1 MKTLIETKTGR
12 VVNAGDVITLDG
24 TAHIL
29 TDFDVPGLVGRGI
42 LTFMCDKPSNEK
54 DNTKMAG
61 EMYKDNLPTKEI
73 DNDANLCSVH
83 HDVNP
88 TVIIKQIVGFSHPK
102 LESIML
108 NWGYEKKLG
117 TKERIFN
124 TLTILWY
131 AHPQSLLAI
140 ALKELSKEV
149 NEYFTLSPGQVG
161 YAISLLDFSIVPV
174 IHDEQVDLD
183 NAPVAIFDSKEAAL
197 YAKEVCQE
205 IIDELKNGEQED

>member
-42 LTFMCDKPSNEK
+42 LTFACVDTPSKK
-54 DNTKMAG
+54 DNTQSAPEVNETDIPAVG
-61 EMYKDNLPTKEI
+61 TNNDI
-73 DNDANLCSVH
+73 DDETIDA
-83 HDVNP
+83 
-88 TVIIKQIVGFSHPK
+88 IIGFTHPK
-102 LESIML
+102 LESVML
-108 NWGYEKKLG
+108 NWGYEKNLG

-124 TLTILWY
+124 TITILWY

-140 ALKELSKEV
+140 ALKELSKET

-161 YAISLLDFSIVPV
+161 YALSLLDFSIVPV
-174 IHDEQVDLD
+174 IHDESVDLD
-183 NAPVAIFDSKEAAL
+183 SALVAIFDSKEAAL

-205 IIDELKNGEQED
+205 IIDEL

>member
-29 TDFDVPGLVGRGI
+29 TDFDVPGLVSRGI
-42 LTFMCDKPSNEK
+42 LTFACVDTPSK
-54 DNTKMAG
+54 KVNTQTTPEVSKTDIPAIG
-61 EMYKDNLPTKEI
+61 T
-73 DNDANLCSVH
+73 DNDIDDGTIDAIL
-83 HDVNP
+83 
-88 TVIIKQIVGFSHPK
+88 GFNHPK

-108 NWGYEKKLG
+108 NWGFKKKLG

-124 TLTILWY
+124 TLTIMWY

-140 ALKELSKEV
+140 ALKELSKEA

-161 YAISLLDFSIVPV
+161 YALSLLDFSIVPV
-174 IHDEQVDLD
+174 VHDELVDLD
-183 NAPVAIFDSKEAAL
+183 SALVAIFDSKEAAL

>member
-42 LTFMCDKPSNEK
+42 LTFACVDTSSKK
-54 DNTKMAG
+54 DNTQPTPEVNETDIPAVG
-61 EMYKDNLPTKEI
+61 ADNSMEDETI
-73 DNDANLCSVH
+73 NA
-83 HDVNP
+83 
-88 TVIIKQIVGFSHPK
+88 IVGFNHPK
-102 LESIML
+102 LESVML

-124 TLTILWY
+124 TITILWY

-161 YAISLLDFSIVPV
+161 YALSLLDFSIVPV
-174 IHDEQVDLD
+174 IHDESVDLD
-183 NAPVAIFDSKEAAL
+183 SALVAIFDSKEAAL

-205 IIDELKNGEQED
+205 IIDEL

>member
-42 LTFMCDKPSNEK
+42 LTFMCNKPSNEK
-54 DNTKMAG
+54 DNTKVSSK
-61 EMYKDNLPTKEI
+61 MYKNNIPTKEV
-73 DNDANLCSVH
+73 DN
-83 HDVNP
+83 DVNP
-88 TVIIKQIVGFSHPK
+88 TAIIKQIIGFSHPK

-124 TLTILWY
+124 TLTIMWY

-140 ALKELSKEV
+140 AMKELSKEV

-161 YAISLLDFSIVPV
+161 YALSLLDFSIVPV
-174 IHDEQVDLD
+174 IHDEPVDLD
-183 NAPVAIFDSKEAAL
+183 SAPVAIFDSKEAAL
-197 YAKEVCQE
+197 YAKEVCRE

>member
-42 LTFMCDKPSNEK
+42 LTFLCDKSSNEK
-54 DNTKMAG
+54 DNTKVAT
-61 EMYKDNLPTKEI
+61 EMYKNNIPTKEV
-73 DNDANLCSVH
+73 DN
-83 HDVNP
+83 DVNP
-88 TVIIKQIVGFSHPK
+88 MVMIKQIIGFSHPK

-108 NWGYEKKLG
+108 NWGYEKNLG

-140 ALKELSKEV
+140 AMKELSKEV

-161 YAISLLDFSIVPV
+161 YALSLLDFSIVPV

-183 NAPVAIFDSKEAAL
+183 SAPVAIFDSKEAAL

>member
-29 TDFDVPGLVGRGI
+29 TDFDVPGLVSRGI
-42 LTFMCDKPSNEK
+42 LTFMCDKPNNEK
-54 DNTKMAG
+54 DNTKVSS
-61 EMYKDNLPTKEI
+61 EMYKNNIPTKEV
-73 DNDANLCSVH
+73 DNDAN
-83 HDVNP
+83 P
-88 TVIIKQIVGFSHPK
+88 TAIIKQIIGFSHPK

-124 TLTILWY
+124 TLTIMWY

-140 ALKELSKEV
+140 AMKELSKEV

-161 YAISLLDFSIVPV
+161 YALSLLDFSIVPV

-183 NAPVAIFDSKEAAL
+183 SAPVAIFDSKEAAL
-197 YAKEVCQE
+197 YAKEVCRE

>member
-42 LTFMCDKPSNEK
+42 LTFACVDAPSKK
-54 DNTKMAG
+54 DNTKTAPEVNETDIPAVG
-61 EMYKDNLPTKEI
+61 T
-73 DNDANLCSVH
+73 DNDIDDKTITA
-83 HDVNP
+83 
-88 TVIIKQIVGFSHPK
+88 IVGFNHPK
-102 LESIML
+102 LESVML
-108 NWGYEKKLG
+108 NWGFEKKLG

-124 TLTILWY
+124 TLTIMWH

-140 ALKELSKEV
+140 AMKELSKEV

-161 YAISLLDFSIVPV
+161 YALSLLDFSIVPV
-174 IHDEQVDLD
+174 VHDELVDLD
-183 NAPVAIFDSKEAAL
+183 SALVAIFDSMEAAL

-205 IIDELKNGEQED
+205 IIDELKDGK

>member
-1 MKTLIETKTGR
+1 MKTLIETKTGK

-29 TDFDVPGLVGRGI
+29 TDFDVPGLIGRGI

-54 DNTKMAG
+54 DNTKMDA
-61 EMYKDNLPTKEI
+61 EMYKNNIPTKEA
-73 DNDANLCSVH
+73 DN
-83 HDVNP
+83 DVNP
-88 TVIIKQIVGFSHPK
+88 TVMIKQIIGFSHPK

-108 NWGYEKKLG
+108 NWGYEKNLE

-124 TLTILWY
+124 TLTIMWY

-140 ALKELSKEV
+140 AMKELSKEV

-161 YAISLLDFSIVPV
+161 YALSLLDFSIVPV

-183 NAPVAIFDSKEAAL
+183 SALVAIFDSKEAAL

>member
-1 MKTLIETKTGR
+1 MKTLIETKTGK

-54 DNTKMAG
+54 DNTKMDA
-61 EMYKDNLPTKEI
+61 EMYKNNIPTKEV
-73 DNDANLCSVH
+73 DN
-83 HDVNP
+83 DVNP
-88 TVIIKQIVGFSHPK
+88 MAIIKQIIGFSHPK

-131 AHPQSLLAI
+131 THPQSLLAI
-140 ALKELSKEV
+140 AMKELSKEV
-149 NEYFTLSPGQVG
+149 NEYFTLAPGQVG
-161 YAISLLDFSIVPV
+161 YALSLLDFSIVPV
-174 IHDEQVDLD
+174 IYDEPVDLD
-183 NAPVAIFDSKEAAL
+183 SALVAIFDSKEAAL
-197 YAKEVCQE
+197 YAKEVCRE

>member
-1 MKTLIETKTGR
+1 MKTLIETKTGK

-54 DNTKMAG
+54 DNTKVSY
-61 EMYKDNLPTKEI
+61 EMYKNYIPTKEV
-73 DNDANLCSVH
+73 DNDANPAS
-83 HDVNP
+83 HDSNEA
-88 TVIIKQIVGFSHPK
+88 IIHQIIGFSHPK

-124 TLTILWY
+124 TLTIMWY

-140 ALKELSKEV
+140 AMKELSKEV

-161 YAISLLDFSIVPV
+161 YALSLLDFSIVPV

-183 NAPVAIFDSKEAAL
+183 SALVAIFDSKEAAL

>member
-29 TDFDVPGLVGRGI
+29 TDFDVPGLVSRGI
-42 LTFMCDKPSNEK
+42 LTFACVDTPSK
-54 DNTKMAG
+54 KVNTQTTPEVSKTDIPAIG
-61 EMYKDNLPTKEI
+61 I
-73 DNDANLCSVH
+73 DNDIDDGTIDAIL
-83 HDVNP
+83 
-88 TVIIKQIVGFSHPK
+88 GFNHPK

-108 NWGYEKKLG
+108 NWGFKKKLG

-124 TLTILWY
+124 TLTIMWY

-140 ALKELSKEV
+140 ALKELSKEA

-161 YAISLLDFSIVPV
+161 YALSLLDFSIVPV
-174 IHDEQVDLD
+174 VHDELVDLD
-183 NAPVAIFDSKEAAL
+183 SALVAIFDSKGAAL

>member
-1 MKTLIETKTGR
+1 MKTLIETKTGK

-29 TDFDVPGLVGRGI
+29 TDFDVPELVGRGI
-42 LTFMCDKPSNEK
+42 LTFSCVDTPSNQTHSETVGK
-54 DNTKMAG
+54 TNQTDIPDVGT
-61 EMYKDNLPTKEI
+61 
-73 DNDANLCSVH
+73 DNDIDDGTIDA
-83 HDVNP
+83 
-88 TVIIKQIVGFSHPK
+88 IIGFSHPK

-124 TLTILWY
+124 TLTIMWH

-140 ALKELSKEV
+140 AMKELSKEI
-149 NEYFTLSPGQVG
+149 NEYFTLVPGQVG
-161 YAISLLDFSIVPV
+161 YALSLLDFSIVPV
-174 IHDEQVDLD
+174 IHDEPVDLD
-183 NAPVAIFDSKEAAL
+183 STLVAIFDSKEAAL